1 MVDLT
6 VSKYFTTSIFLFNLC
21 NKVVRCSAE
30 RVSSSMIITFMR
42 LFYLIFNGQ
51 MELIIIFIIGVIVL
65 TFDSF
70 LYIWRCRI
78 FISHENNHQG
88 LCPPEHISRAGA
100 TKTVHT
106 HFILCLHQILD
117 YYAIKEI
124 FIFTCALITLS
135 ASV

>member
-1 MVDLT
+1 
-6 VSKYFTTSIFLFNLC
+6 
-21 NKVVRCSAE
+21 
-30 RVSSSMIITFMR
+30 
-42 LFYLIFNGQ
+42 

-88 LCPPEHISRAGA
+88 LCPPKHISRAGA

-124 FIFTCALITLS
+124 FIFTCSLITYWHLFDEWKYDLKHICIMNDFNFF
-135 ASV
+135 VC